1 MICPYAV
8 NRLVVVKTK
17 YEYNDENTQT
27 GTVQTENSIANFV
40 ECQKENCGAYKDG
53 RCCYNQVP

>member
-8 NRLVVVKTK
+8 NRTVVVQTK
-17 YEYNDENTQT
+17 YGYNDENIQT
-27 GTVQTENSIANFV
+27 SAVTIENSIANFL

>member
-8 NRLVVVKTK
+8 NRTVVVQTK
-17 YEYNDENTQT
+17 YGYNDENIQT
-27 GTVQTENSIANFV
+27 SAVTIESSIANFL
-40 ECQKENCGAYKDG
+40 EYQKENCGAYKDG